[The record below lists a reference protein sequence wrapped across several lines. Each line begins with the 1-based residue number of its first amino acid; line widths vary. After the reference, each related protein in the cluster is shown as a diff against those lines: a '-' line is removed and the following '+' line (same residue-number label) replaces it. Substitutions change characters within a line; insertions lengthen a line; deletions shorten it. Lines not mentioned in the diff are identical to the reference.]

1 MENKH
6 DVHRGK
12 HCMKIFCESLR
23 EHAMKLIN
31 IKKMKLLTNKQQTS
45 YQKSKSYY
53 ICKEKIE
60 NKYVKDKKYRKV
72 RDHSHYAGKYRG
84 AAHSICN
91 LKYCIPKQI
100 SYCFS

>member
-1 MENKH
+1 
-6 DVHRGK
+6 
-12 HCMKIFCESLR
+12 
-23 EHAMKLIN
+23 MKLIN

-60 NKYVKDKKYRKV
+60 NKYVTDKKYRKV
-72 RDHSHYAGKYRG
+72 RDHSHYAGKYRD